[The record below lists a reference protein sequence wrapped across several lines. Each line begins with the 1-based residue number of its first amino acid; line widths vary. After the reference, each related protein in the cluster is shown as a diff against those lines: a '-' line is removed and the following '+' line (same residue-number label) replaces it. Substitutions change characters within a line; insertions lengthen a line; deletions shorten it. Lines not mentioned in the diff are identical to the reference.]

1 MKRVARH
8 SVRVAIGLAVVLS
21 IWLVLTEPFGLGVLQ
36 LVVFIAPG
44 ALLGLGAGWMAS
56 ATKPASW
63 TWLRGRTAAIRGALI
78 LPPVLAFIVGLDGND
93 RPPHLLVGFVR
104 TAWLA
109 LVAGGAIAVAR
120 LIRSQR
126 LKSKR
131 RRRHSAKPRSEHPRQ

>member
-8 SVRVAIGLAVVLS
+8 TSRVAIGVAVILS
-21 IWLVLTEPFGLGVLQ
+21 VWLVLTEPFGLGVLQ
-36 LVVFIAPG
+36 LVVFMAPG
-44 ALLGLGAGWMAS
+44 ALLGLAAGWMAS

-63 TWLRGRTAAIRGALI
+63 TWFRGRAAAIRGALI
-78 LPPVLAFIVGLDGND
+78 LPPLLAFIVGLDGND
-93 RPPHLLVGFVR
+93 RPPRLLVGFVR

-109 LVAGGAIAVAR
+109 LIAGGAVAVAR

-131 RRRHSAKPRSEHPRQ
+131 RRRRIVKPRSEHA